1 MKNIEEFQK
10 KYAKFFAERFVYS
23 TAEVEKSD
31 DKQIKKEQITSVLK
45 AYKYLLEKPSSER
58 LTIKDIKT
66 VGDIVNFDSDTA
78 PGFRRIDVNPGLK
91 ATFTPSDPKNIL
103 NNLNQLLMN
112 YYYMWNEIDPFLR
125 EAMFH
130 ISYMRIHP
138 FEDGNKRSAKLI
150 TTINLLKEGLP
161 PVIITKED
169 TDEYY
174 EFINNS
180 DCNGFAEFLKQRS
193 NLEDNTMVGFYKI
206 QENIS
211 PLDEVDN
218 DSIRKILKRSVR

>member
-1 MKNIEEFQK
+1 MNNVKEFQK

-31 DKQIKKEQITSVLK
+31 DKQIKKEQIACVLK

-91 ATFTPSDPKNIL
+91 ANFTPSDPKNIL
-103 NNLNQLLMN
+103 NKLNQLLIN
-112 YYYMWNEIDPFLR
+112 YYYMWEGIDPFLK

-130 ISYMRIHP
+130 ITYMRIHP

-150 TTINLLKEGLP
+150 TTINLLKEGIP

-174 EFINNS
+174 EFINNR
-180 DCNGFAEFLKQRS
+180 DYNGFAEFLKQRS
-193 NLEDNTMVGFYKI
+193 NLEDNTMIGFYKI
-206 QENIS
+206 VENIS
-211 PLDEVDN
+211 PLEEVDN
-218 DSIRKILKRSVR
+218 NRIRKILQKSVK